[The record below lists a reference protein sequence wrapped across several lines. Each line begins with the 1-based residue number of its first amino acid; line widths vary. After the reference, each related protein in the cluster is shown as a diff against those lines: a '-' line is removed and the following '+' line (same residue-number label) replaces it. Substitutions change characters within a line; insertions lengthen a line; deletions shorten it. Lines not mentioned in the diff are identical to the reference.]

1 MKDLYNAI
9 DALKNIVNEAPPGG
23 NVAYNSFGDMVKAV
37 TTPGKQGSSDPKQSA
52 KNIKAARAGIDGPAA
67 AKPKLGGTGVGRQD
81 GPAALKP
88 ATPAPVKRTGPVGG
102 PTRANAA
109 KLAGVDGPAS
119 AMAGAALGGDATA
132 PRAAPKPNPAA
143 RAGIDGPANAA
154 AKAAV
159 PMPKPRPAAAAPR
172 KKVKATAAN
181 TKDFDKT
188 MALQKKLQAQGFDI
202 KADGIMGK
210 NTRAAMAKAAGPR
223 DGGNPAGPAAKA
235 PAPTGTARKV
245 STVAPTKTA
254 STPMDAGEF
263 STAASGQDAAKARV
277 ARSNAALAKD
287 FKKVKDA
294 GSGILDK
301 ITGGISSLFKP
312 SPRSAIG
319 KRGRN
324 VARSAPSNTGID
336 GPATPNA
343 AGSNF
348 ASAADGSISRTDNPR
363 QPGDATRTTR
373 TTRTASMSGAPVGT
387 QSAGSRGRPRRT
399 DTSFRASDGENT
411 VTRDASGNLN
421 VRQRV
426 TDPDAKAAL
435 LNKVNNARDRARAA
449 LAAGS
454 TDPDDIRA
462 YQRRM
467 ANVRGTGVAGG
478 TDPNTF

>member
-52 KNIKAARAGIDGPAA
+52 KNIKAAQAGIDGAA
-67 AKPKLGGTGVGRQD
+67 SAAPKPKLGGTGVGRQD

-143 RAGIDGPANAA
+143 RAGIDGPADAA

-235 PAPTGTARKV
+235 PTPT
-245 STVAPTKTA
+245 
-254 STPMDAGEF
+254 DAGEF
-263 STAASGQDAAKARV
+263 ATAAPSPKAFTPIAGAGDRKPGATAQDIRVNKSNNAVKKSFKRV
-277 ARSNAALAKD
+277 A
-287 FKKVKDA
+287 DA
-294 GSGILDK
+294 GGGFLDK
-301 ITGGISSLFKP
+301 IGAGISSIFKP
-312 SPRSAIG
+312 SPRSVIG
-319 KRGRN
+319 RKGRN
-324 VARSAPSNTGID
+324 VARSAPSSAGID
-336 GPATPNA
+336 GQATPNA

-373 TTRTASMSGAPVGT
+373 TTRTASLSGAPVGT

-399 DTSFRASDGENT
+399 DTSFRASDGTNT
-411 VTRDASGNLN
+411 VARDASGNLN

-454 TDPDDIRA
+454 SDPDDIRA

-467 ANVRGTGVAGG
+467 ANVRGTGAAGG
-478 TDPNTF
+478 TDPSTF